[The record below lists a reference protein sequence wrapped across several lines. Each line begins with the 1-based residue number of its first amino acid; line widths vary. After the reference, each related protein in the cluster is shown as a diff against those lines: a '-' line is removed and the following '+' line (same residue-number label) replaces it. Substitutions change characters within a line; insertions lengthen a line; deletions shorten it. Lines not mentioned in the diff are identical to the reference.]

1 MKYYIRDGR
10 RFVKIQSTV
19 GMYYNTDGSFTSIQ
33 TSESIGVCIVDD
45 FEKIVIASI
54 HNLERPMNWF
64 DAKAA
69 CEHAALDPNHIW
81 HLPSITEVMIAT
93 EIEGARSIF
102 NWMNAIV
109 WTSLQYSAN
118 NAYYWTSSL
127 YIGSKYSNYVVVPF
141 LTLYK

>member
-10 RFVKIQSTV
+10 RFVKIQSKV

-54 HNLERPMNWF
+54 HHLERTMNWF

-81 HLPSITEVMIAT
+81 HLPSLTEVIIAT

-102 NWMNAIV
+102 NWMNTVV
-109 WTSLQYSAN
+109 WTSSQLSAAL
-118 NAYYWTSSL
+118 AYYWSSSL
-127 YIGSKYSNYVVVPF
+127 NYTLKNVSTAVVPF

>member
-10 RFVKIQSTV
+10 RFVKIQSAV

-54 HNLERPMNWF
+54 HHLERPMNWF

-69 CEHAALDPNHIW
+69 CENLGDTNHIW
-81 HLPSITEVMIAT
+81 YLPSLTEVMIAT
-93 EIEGARSIF
+93 KIEGARSIF
-102 NWMNAIV
+102 NWV
-109 WTSLQYSAN
+109 YSTLWTSTQYNAN
-118 NAYYWTSSL
+118 FAYYWASSL
-127 YIGSKYSNYVVVPF
+127 YITYKTNSYVVVPF